1 MSQAGLKDRALQAY
15 YESLFT
21 MHGSP
26 GWQALM
32 EDAALMEADY
42 DRLSGLKTAEEMWF
56 RQGQVDML
64 RWLKNHAQL
73 VESSYNALVEQ
84 QNEIEAVESTGGR
97 AQVVGPEQE

>member
-32 EDAALMEADY
+32 EDVAQMEASH
-42 DRLSGLKTAEEMWF
+42 DRVAGLKTAEELWF
-56 RQGQVDML
+56 RQGQLDMI
-64 RWLKNHAQL
+64 RWLKSHAQL
-73 VESSYNALVEQ
+73 VEGSYNALLEQ
-84 QNEIEAVESTGGR
+84 QNEIEPVEATGGR
-97 AQVVGPEQE
+97 AQVVGPQQ